1 MRLPLYGWLAAETVS
16 LVGTRVSMLAIP
28 WFVLETTGSPTK
40 TGLIALFELAPLVLS
55 KIFGGPL
62 IDRIGPRRVAITCD
76 LASALVVGLIPVL
89 YAAGLLQFPILLAL
103 VALAGALRG
112 PSDSAKVAM
121 IPQLVEAAGVP
132 TERATGLH
140 SFVERTASMLG
151 AAAAGLLIG
160 LVGATN
166 AIVIDA
172 ASFAVGALLLATT
185 TAGLSRLRQPE
196 QPGRAGQTEQTT
208 EIGQTGQTG
217 SASYR
222 TQLAE
227 GWHFLRRDRVLLG
240 IAFMVALTN
249 LIDLAWSSVLM
260 PVWAQQHTGPE
271 TLGLLFATF
280 TGFAAAGSAV
290 AAAIGDRMRRYPT
303 YLICFLVTGIPRFLA
318 IAFGAPLWVV
328 FVVFAIGGCAS
339 GFLNPILGAI
349 QFERIPAHVLG
360 RVMSLI
366 SAFAWGLM
374 PLGGLLGGGL
384 VSAFGLTTALVAC
397 GIAYF
402 AVTMFPAIDPT
413 WKQIERRPEEAPNRL
428 PAASGS

>member
-1 MRLPLYGWLAAETVS
+1 MKLPLYGWLAAETIS
-16 LVGTRVSMLAIP
+16 LVGTRISMLALP
-28 WFVLETTGSPTK
+28 WFVLETTGSPARA
-40 TGLIALFELAPLVLS
+40 GLIALFEMTPLVLS
-55 KIFGGPL
+55 KIFGGPI
-62 IDRIGPRRVAITCD
+62 IDRIGPRRVAIACD
-76 LASALVVGLIPVL
+76 LGSAVVVGLIPLL
-89 YAAGLLQFPILLAL
+89 YAAGLLHFPILLAL

-112 PSDSAKVAM
+112 PGDAAKSAM

-160 LVGATN
+160 LVGATD

-172 ASFAVGALLLATT
+172 ASFALGALVLATT
-185 TAGLSRLRQPE
+185 TAGLARARGPE
-196 QPGRAGQTEQTT
+196 PAEHPERPTRYRA
-208 EIGQTGQTG
+208 
-217 SASYR
+217 
-222 TQLAE
+222 QLAE
-227 GWHFLRRDRVLLG
+227 GWHFLRSDRVLLG

-260 PVWAQQHTGPE
+260 PVWGQQHAGPE
-271 TLGLLFATF
+271 TIGLLFATF
-280 TGFAAAGSAV
+280 SGFSAVGSAV
-290 AAAIGDRMRRYPT
+290 AAALGNRMRRYPT
-303 YLICFLVTGIPRFLA
+303 YLVCFLITGIPRFLV

-328 FVVFAIGGCAS
+328 FVVFAIGGTSS
-339 GFLNPILGAI
+339 GFINPILGAI

-374 PLGGLLGGGL
+374 PLGGLLGGSL

-402 AVTMFPAIDPT
+402 VVTMFPAIDPT
-413 WKQIERRPEEAPNRL
+413 WKQIERRPEPASKL
-428 PAASGS
+428 PASAGS

>member
-1 MRLPLYGWLAAETVS
+1 MKLPLYGWLAAQTIS
-16 LVGTRVSMLAIP
+16 LVGTRISMLALP

-40 TGLIALFELAPLVLS
+40 AGLIALFEMTPLVLS
-55 KIFGGPL
+55 KIFGGPV
-62 IDRIGPRRVAITCD
+62 IDRLGPRRVAISCD
-76 LASALVVGLIPVL
+76 LGSAAVVGLIPLL
-89 YAAGLLQFPILLAL
+89 YAADLLHFPILLLL
-103 VALAGALRG
+103 VALAGTLRG
-112 PSDSAKVAM
+112 PGDSAKSSM

-151 AAAAGLLIG
+151 AVAAGLLIG

-172 ASFAVGALLLATT
+172 ASFAVGALVLAAT
-185 TAGLSRLRQPE
+185 TAGLTRVR
-196 QPGRAGQTEQTT
+196 TEQTA
-208 EIGQTGQTG
+208 ERPEPIEGPG
-217 SASYR
+217 SYR
-222 TQLAE
+222 AQLAE
-227 GWHFLRRDRVLLG
+227 GWHFLRRDRVLMG

-249 LIDLAWSSVLM
+249 LIDFAWASVLM
-260 PVWAQQHTGPE
+260 PVWGQQHTGPE
-271 TLGLLFATF
+271 TIGLLFATF
-280 TGFAAAGSAV
+280 AGFSALGSAV
-290 AAAIGDRMRRYPT
+290 AAAIGNRMRRYPT
-303 YLICFLVTGIPRFLA
+303 YLVCFLVAGIPRFLV

-328 FVVFAIGGCAS
+328 FVVFAIGGTSS
-339 GFLNPILGAI
+339 GFINPILGAL

-360 RVMSLI
+360 RVTSLI

-402 AVTMFPAIDPT
+402 VVTMFPAIDPT
-413 WKQIERRPEEAPNRL
+413 WKQIEKRPSKPL
-428 PAASGS
+428 VAAES

>member
-1 MRLPLYGWLAAETVS
+1 MRLPLYGWLAAETISV
-16 LVGTRVSMLAIP
+16 VGTRVSMLALP

-40 TGLIALFELAPLVLS
+40 TGLIALFEMTPLVLS
-55 KIFGGPL
+55 KIFGGPV

-76 LASALVVGLIPVL
+76 LGSAVVVGSIPLL
-89 YAAGLLQFPILLAL
+89 YAADLLHFPTLLVL
-103 VALAGALRG
+103 VALAGSLRG
-112 PSDSAKVAM
+112 PGDSAKVAM

-132 TERATGLH
+132 MERATGLH

-166 AIVIDA
+166 AIVVDA
-172 ASFAVGALLLATT
+172 ASFAVAALLLAVT
-185 TAGLSRLRQPE
+185 TAGLTRPQH
-196 QPGRAGQTEQTT
+196 TEQN
-208 EIGQTGQTG
+208 EQRDQKEHHD

-222 TQLAE
+222 ADLAE
-227 GWHFLRRDRVLLG
+227 GWNFLRRDRVLMG
-240 IAFMVALTN
+240 IALMVALTN

-260 PVWAQQHTGPE
+260 PVWGQQHAGPE
-271 TLGLLFATF
+271 TIGLLFATF
-280 TGFAAAGSAV
+280 SGFSAAGSAV

-303 YLICFLVTGIPRFLA
+303 YLVCFLITGIPRFLV

-328 FVVFAIGGCAS
+328 FVVFAIGGTAS

-374 PLGGLLGGGL
+374 PLGGLLGGSL
-384 VSAFGLTTALVAC
+384 VSTVGLTAALVIC
-397 GIAYF
+397 GVAYF
-402 AVTMFPAIDPT
+402 AVTMFPAVDPT
-413 WKQIERRPEEAPNRL
+413 WKQIERRPDDTPSRL

>member
-1 MRLPLYGWLAAETVS
+1 MKLPLYGWLTAETIS
-16 LVGTRVSMLAIP
+16 LVGTRISMLALP
-28 WFVLETTGSPTK
+28 WFVLETTGSPAK
-40 TGLIALFELAPLVLS
+40 AGLIALFEMTPLVLS
-55 KIFGGPL
+55 KIFGGPV
-62 IDRIGPRRVAITCD
+62 IDRIGPRRVAIACD
-76 LASALVVGLIPVL
+76 LGSAVVVGLIPLL
-89 YAAGLLQFPILLAL
+89 YAAGMLHFPILLGL

-112 PSDSAKVAM
+112 PGDAAKSSM

-132 TERATGLH
+132 TERATGLY

-172 ASFAVGALLLATT
+172 ASFAVGALVLAVT
-185 TAGLSRLRQPE
+185 TAGLTRLRAPE
-196 QPGRAGQTEQTT
+196 PTDA
-208 EIGQTGQTG
+208 
-217 SASYR
+217 SADPTSYR
-222 TQLAE
+222 AQLAE

-260 PVWAQQHTGPE
+260 PVWGQEHAGPE
-271 TLGLLFATF
+271 TIGLLFATF
-280 TGFAAAGSAV
+280 SGFSAVGSAV
-290 AAAIGDRMRRYPT
+290 AAALGDRMRRYPT
-303 YLICFLVTGIPRFLA
+303 YLVCFLVAGIPRFLV

-328 FVVFAIGGCAS
+328 FVVFAIGGTSS
-339 GFLNPILGAI
+339 GFINPILGAI

-374 PLGGLLGGGL
+374 PLGGLLGGSL
-384 VSAFGLTTALVAC
+384 VSAFGLTTALVGC
-397 GIAYF
+397 GIVYF
-402 AVTMFPAIDPT
+402 AVTMFPAVDPT
-413 WKQIERRPEEAPNRL
+413 WKQIERQQDPTASRL
-428 PAASGS
+428 PAAAGS

>member
-1 MRLPLYGWLAAETVS
+1 MKLPLYGWLAAETIS
-16 LVGTRVSMLAIP
+16 LVGTRISMLALP
-28 WFVLETTGSPTK
+28 WFVLETTGSPAK
-40 TGLIALFELAPLVLS
+40 AGLIALFEMTPLVLS
-55 KIFGGPL
+55 KIFGGPV
-62 IDRIGPRRVAITCD
+62 IDRIGPRRVAIACD
-76 LASALVVGLIPVL
+76 LGSAVVVGLIPLL
-89 YAAGLLQFPILLAL
+89 YAADLLHFPILLSL

-112 PSDSAKVAM
+112 PGDAAKSAM

-160 LVGATN
+160 LVGATD
-166 AIVIDA
+166 AIVFDA
-172 ASFAVGALLLATT
+172 ASFALGALVLAAT
-185 TAGLSRLRQPE
+185 TAGLTRARGPE
-196 QPGRAGQTEQTT
+196 PAEHPARPTRYLA
-208 EIGQTGQTG
+208 
-217 SASYR
+217 
-222 TQLAE
+222 QLAE

-260 PVWAQQHTGPE
+260 PVWGQQHAGPE
-271 TLGLLFATF
+271 TIGLLFATF
-280 TGFAAAGSAV
+280 SGFSAVGSAV
-290 AAAIGDRMRRYPT
+290 AAALGNRMRRYPT
-303 YLICFLVTGIPRFLA
+303 YLVCFLITGIPRFLVL
-318 IAFGAPLWVV
+318 AFGAPLWVV
-328 FVVFAIGGCAS
+328 FVVFAIGGTSS
-339 GFLNPILGAI
+339 GFINPILGAI

-374 PLGGLLGGGL
+374 PLGGLLGGSL

-402 AVTMFPAIDPT
+402 VVTMFPAIDPT
-413 WKQIERRPEEAPNRL
+413 WKQIERRPEEAASRL
-428 PAASGS
+428 PAGAGS

>member
-1 MRLPLYGWLAAETVS
+1 MKLPLYGWLAAETIS
-16 LVGTRVSMLAIP
+16 LVGTRISMLALP
-28 WFVLETTGSPTK
+28 WFVLETTGSPAK
-40 TGLIALFELAPLVLS
+40 AGLIALFEMTPLVLS
-55 KIFGGPL
+55 KIFGGPI
-62 IDRIGPRRVAITCD
+62 IDRIGPRRVAIACD
-76 LASALVVGLIPVL
+76 LGSAVVVGLIPLL
-89 YAAGLLQFPILLAL
+89 YAAGLLHFPILLAL

-112 PSDSAKVAM
+112 PGDAAKSAM

-160 LVGATN
+160 LVGATD

-172 ASFAVGALLLATT
+172 ASFALGALVLATT
-185 TAGLSRLRQPE
+185 TAGLTLARGPE
-196 QPGRAGQTEQTT
+196 PAEHPARPTRYRA
-208 EIGQTGQTG
+208 
-217 SASYR
+217 
-222 TQLAE
+222 QLAE
-227 GWHFLRRDRVLLG
+227 GWHFLRSDRVLLG

-260 PVWAQQHTGPE
+260 PVWGQQHAGPE
-271 TLGLLFATF
+271 TIGLLFATF
-280 TGFAAAGSAV
+280 SGFSAAGSAV
-290 AAAIGDRMRRYPT
+290 AAALGNRMRRYPT
-303 YLICFLVTGIPRFLA
+303 YLVCFLIAGIPRFLV

-328 FVVFAIGGCAS
+328 FVVFAIGGTSS
-339 GFLNPILGAI
+339 GFINPILGAI

-374 PLGGLLGGGL
+374 PLGGLLGGSL

-402 AVTMFPAIDPT
+402 VVTMFPAIDPT
-413 WKQIERRPEEAPNRL
+413 WKQIERRPEEAASRL
-428 PAASGS
+428 PAGAGS

>member
-1 MRLPLYGWLAAETVS
+1 MRLPLYGWLVAETIS
-16 LVGTRVSMLAIP
+16 LVGTRISMLALP
-28 WFVLETTGSPTK
+28 WFVLETTGSPAK
-40 TGLIALFELAPLVLS
+40 AGLIALFEMTPLVLS
-55 KIFGGPL
+55 KVFGGPV
-62 IDRIGPRRVAITCD
+62 IDRIGPRRVAISCD
-76 LASALVVGLIPVL
+76 LGSAVVVGLIPLL
-89 YAAGLLQFPILLAL
+89 YAADLLPFPTLLLL

-112 PSDSAKVAM
+112 PGDSAKSSM
-121 IPQLVEAAGVP
+121 IPQLVEAAGVS

-172 ASFAVGALLLATT
+172 ASFALGGLVLAAT
-185 TAGLSRLRQPE
+185 TAGLARLRVPE
-196 QPGRAGQTEQTT
+196 PAIPAEDP
-208 EIGQTGQTG
+208 
-217 SASYR
+217 ASYR
-222 TQLAE
+222 AQLAE

-240 IAFMVALTN
+240 MAVMVALTN
-249 LIDLAWSSVLM
+249 LIDLAYSSVLM
-260 PVWAQQHTGPE
+260 PVWAQQHASPE
-271 TLGLLFATF
+271 TLGFLFATF

-303 YLICFLVTGIPRFLA
+303 YLICFLVTGIPRFLV
-318 IAFGAPLWVV
+318 IAFGAPLWVI
-328 FVVFAIGGCAS
+328 FVVFAIGGTSS
-339 GFLNPILGAI
+339 GFINPILGAL

-374 PLGGLLGGGL
+374 PLGGLLGGSL
-384 VSAFGLTTALVAC
+384 VSGFGLTTALVAC

-402 AVTMFPAIDPT
+402 VITMFPAIDPT
-413 WKQIERRPEEAPNRL
+413 WKQIERRPDIPSRL
-428 PAASGS
+428 PAAAGS

>member
-1 MRLPLYGWLAAETVS
+1 MKLPLYGWLAAETIS
-16 LVGTRVSMLAIP
+16 LVGTRISMLALP
-28 WFVLETTGSPTK
+28 WFVLETTGSPAK
-40 TGLIALFELAPLVLS
+40 AGLIALFEMTPLVLS
-55 KIFGGPL
+55 KIFGGPI
-62 IDRIGPRRVAITCD
+62 IDRIGPRRVAIACD
-76 LASALVVGLIPVL
+76 LGSAVVVGLIPLL
-89 YAAGLLQFPILLAL
+89 YVAGLLHFPILLAL

-112 PSDSAKVAM
+112 PGDSAKSSM

-160 LVGATN
+160 LVGATD
-166 AIVIDA
+166 AIIIDA
-172 ASFAVGALLLATT
+172 ASFALGALVLAVT
-185 TAGLSRLRQPE
+185 TAGLSRARGPE
-196 QPGRAGQTEQTT
+196 PEEHPARPAPYRA
-208 EIGQTGQTG
+208 
-217 SASYR
+217 
-222 TQLAE
+222 QLAE

-260 PVWAQQHTGPE
+260 PVWGQQHAGPE
-271 TLGLLFATF
+271 TIGLLFATF
-280 TGFAAAGSAV
+280 SGFSAVGSAV
-290 AAAIGDRMRRYPT
+290 AAALGDRIRRYPT
-303 YLICFLVTGIPRFLA
+303 YLVCFLITGIPRFLV

-328 FVVFAIGGCAS
+328 FVVFAIGGTSS
-339 GFLNPILGAI
+339 GFINPILGAI

-374 PLGGLLGGGL
+374 PLGGLLGGSL

-402 AVTMFPAIDPT
+402 VVTMFPAIDPT
-413 WKQIERRPEEAPNRL
+413 WKQIERPNRL
-428 PAASGS
+428 PAAVGS

>member
-1 MRLPLYGWLAAETVS
+1 MKLPLYGWLAAETIS
-16 LVGTRVSMLAIP
+16 LVGTRISMLALP
-28 WFVLETTGSPTK
+28 WFVLETTGSPAK
-40 TGLIALFELAPLVLS
+40 AGLIALFEMTPLVLS
-55 KIFGGPL
+55 KVFGGPV
-62 IDRIGPRRVAITCD
+62 IDRIGPRRVAIACD
-76 LASALVVGLIPVL
+76 LGSAVVVGLIPLL
-89 YAAGLLQFPILLAL
+89 YAAGLLHFPILLAL

-112 PSDSAKVAM
+112 PGDAAKSAM

-160 LVGATN
+160 LVGATD

-172 ASFAVGALLLATT
+172 ASFALGSLVLATT
-185 TAGLSRLRQPE
+185 TAGLTWARGPE
-196 QPGRAGQTEQTT
+196 PVEHAARPTRYRA
-208 EIGQTGQTG
+208 
-217 SASYR
+217 
-222 TQLAE
+222 QLAE
-227 GWHFLRRDRVLLG
+227 GWHFLRSDRVLLG

-260 PVWAQQHTGPE
+260 PVWGQQHAGPE
-271 TLGLLFATF
+271 TIGLLFATF
-280 TGFAAAGSAV
+280 SGFSAVGSAV
-290 AAAIGDRMRRYPT
+290 AAGLGNRMRRYPT
-303 YLICFLVTGIPRFLA
+303 YLVCFLITGIPRFLV

-328 FVVFAIGGCAS
+328 FVVFAIGGTSS
-339 GFLNPILGAI
+339 GFINPILGAI

-374 PLGGLLGGGL
+374 PLGGLLGGSL

-402 AVTMFPAIDPT
+402 VVTMFPAIDPT
-413 WKQIERRPEEAPNRL
+413 WKQIERRPETASRL
-428 PAASGS
+428 PATAGS

>member
-1 MRLPLYGWLAAETVS
+1 MKLPLYGWLAAETIS
-16 LVGTRVSMLAIP
+16 LVGTRISMLALP
-28 WFVLETTGSPTK
+28 WFVLETTGSPAK
-40 TGLIALFELAPLVLS
+40 AGLIALFEMTPLVLS
-55 KIFGGPL
+55 KIFGGPI
-62 IDRIGPRRVAITCD
+62 IDRIGPRRVAIACD
-76 LASALVVGLIPVL
+76 LGSAVVVGLIPLL
-89 YAAGLLQFPILLAL
+89 YVAGLLHFPILLAL

-112 PSDSAKVAM
+112 PGDSAKSSM

-160 LVGATN
+160 LVGATD
-166 AIVIDA
+166 AIIIDA
-172 ASFAVGALLLATT
+172 ASFALGALVLAVT
-185 TAGLSRLRQPE
+185 TAGLTRARGPE
-196 QPGRAGQTEQTT
+196 PEEPAAELPARPTPYRA
-208 EIGQTGQTG
+208 
-217 SASYR
+217 
-222 TQLAE
+222 QLAE

-260 PVWAQQHTGPE
+260 PVWGQQHAGPE
-271 TLGLLFATF
+271 TIGLLFATF
-280 TGFAAAGSAV
+280 SGFSAVGSAV
-290 AAAIGDRMRRYPT
+290 AAALGDRMRRYPT
-303 YLICFLVTGIPRFLA
+303 YLACFLITGIPRFLV

-328 FVVFAIGGCAS
+328 FVVFAIGGTSS
-339 GFLNPILGAI
+339 GFINPILGAI

-374 PLGGLLGGGL
+374 PLGGLLGGSL

-402 AVTMFPAIDPT
+402 VVTMFPVIDPT
-413 WKQIERRPEEAPNRL
+413 WKQIERRPD
-428 PAASGS
+428 PAAREHVLR

>member
-1 MRLPLYGWLAAETVS
+1 MKLPLYGWLAAETIS
-16 LVGTRVSMLAIP
+16 LVGTRVSMLALP
-28 WFVLETTGSPTK
+28 WFVLETTGSPAK
-40 TGLIALFELAPLVLS
+40 AGLIALFEMTPLVLS
-55 KIFGGPL
+55 KIFGGPV
-62 IDRIGPRRVAITCD
+62 IDRIGPRRVAISCD
-76 LASALVVGLIPVL
+76 LGSAVVVGLIPLL
-89 YAAGLLQFPILLAL
+89 YAAGLLHFPILLAL
-103 VALAGALRG
+103 VALAGSMRG
-112 PSDSAKVAM
+112 PGDSAKSSM
-121 IPQLVEAAGVP
+121 IPQLVEVAGVP

-160 LVGATN
+160 VVGATN

-172 ASFAVGALLLATT
+172 ASFALGAVVLAVTT
-185 TAGLSRLRQPE
+185 TGLTRLRAPE
-196 QPGRAGQTEQTT
+196 PAEAS
-208 EIGQTGQTG
+208 EDPD
-217 SASYR
+217 SYR
-222 TQLAE
+222 AQLAE

-240 IAFMVALTN
+240 MAFMVALTN

-260 PVWAQQHTGPE
+260 PVWGQQHAGPE
-271 TLGLLFATF
+271 TIGLLFATF
-280 TGFAAAGSAV
+280 SGFSAVGSAV

-303 YLICFLVTGIPRFLA
+303 YLVCFLVTGIPRFLV

-328 FVVFAIGGCAS
+328 FVVFAIGGTTS
-339 GFLNPILGAI
+339 GFINPILGAL

-384 VSAFGLTTALVAC
+384 VTAFGLTTALVAC

-402 AVTMFPAIDPT
+402 LVTMFPAIDPT
-413 WKQIERRPEEAPNRL
+413 WKQIERRQEPAASRL
-428 PAASGS
+428 PAAAGS

>member
-1 MRLPLYGWLAAETVS
+1 MRLPLYGWLTAETIT

-28 WFVLETTGSPTK
+28 WFALETTGSPTK
-40 TGLIALFELAPLVLS
+40 TGLIALFELTPLVLS
-55 KIFGGPL
+55 KIFGGPV
-62 IDRIGPRRVAITCD
+62 IDRLGPRRVAIACD
-76 LASALVVGLIPVL
+76 LGSAVVVGLIPLL
-89 YAAGLLQFPILLAL
+89 YAADLLHFPILLAL

-112 PSDSAKVAM
+112 PGDSAKASM

-151 AAAAGLLIG
+151 AAAAGVLIG

-172 ASFAVGALLLATT
+172 ASFAIGAAVLTVAT
-185 TAGLSRLRQPE
+185 ARLPRSGAPAPDE
-196 QPGRAGQTEQTT
+196 QATPSVPYRA
-208 EIGQTGQTG
+208 
-217 SASYR
+217 
-222 TQLAE
+222 QLAE

-260 PVWAQQHTGPE
+260 PVWGQQHAGPE
-271 TLGLLFATF
+271 TIGLLFATF
-280 TGFAAAGSAV
+280 SGFSAAGSAV
-290 AAAIGDRMRRYPT
+290 AAALGNRMRRYPT
-303 YLICFLVTGIPRFLA
+303 YLVSFLIAGMPRFLV

-328 FVVFAIGGCAS
+328 FAVFAVGGAAS
-339 GFLNPILGAI
+339 GFINPLLGAI
-349 QFERIPAHVLG
+349 QYERIPAHVLG

-374 PLGGLLGGGL
+374 PLGGHLGGSL
-384 VSAFGLTTALVAC
+384 VSGIGLTGALVAC
-397 GIAYF
+397 GAAYF
-402 AVTMFPAIDPT
+402 VVTMFPAVDPT
-413 WKQIERRPEEAPNRL
+413 WKQIERTPEEEPVPLRA
-428 PAASGS
+428 

>member
-1 MRLPLYGWLAAETVS
+1 MKLPLYGWLTAETIS
-16 LVGTRVSMLAIP
+16 LVGTRISMLALP
-28 WFVLETTGSPTK
+28 WFVLETTDSPAK
-40 TGLIALFELAPLVLS
+40 AGLIALFEMTPLVLS
-55 KIFGGPL
+55 KIFGGPV
-62 IDRIGPRRVAITCD
+62 IDRIGPRRVAIACD
-76 LASALVVGLIPVL
+76 LGSAVVVGLIPLL
-89 YAAGLLQFPILLAL
+89 YAAGQLHFPILLGL

-112 PSDSAKVAM
+112 PGDAAKSSM

-132 TERATGLH
+132 TERATGLY

-172 ASFAVGALLLATT
+172 ASFAVGALVLAVT
-185 TAGLSRLRQPE
+185 TAGLTRLRAPE
-196 QPGRAGQTEQTT
+196 PTEAP
-208 EIGQTGQTG
+208 EAP
-217 SASYR
+217 ASYR
-222 TQLAE
+222 AQLAE

-260 PVWAQQHTGPE
+260 PVWGQQHAGPE
-271 TLGLLFATF
+271 TIGLLFATF
-280 TGFAAAGSAV
+280 SGFSALGSAV
-290 AAAIGDRMRRYPT
+290 AAALGDRMRRYPT
-303 YLICFLVTGIPRFLA
+303 YLVCFLVTGIPRFLV

-328 FVVFAIGGCAS
+328 FVVFAIGGTSS
-339 GFLNPILGAI
+339 GFINPILGAI

-402 AVTMFPAIDPT
+402 VVTMFPAVDPT
-413 WKQIERRPEEAPNRL
+413 WKQIERRSVAPAREEALR
-428 PAASGS
+428 

>member
-1 MRLPLYGWLAAETVS
+1 MKLPLYGWLAAETIS
-16 LVGTRVSMLAIP
+16 LVGTRISMLALP
-28 WFVLETTGSPTK
+28 WFVLETTGSPAK
-40 TGLIALFELAPLVLS
+40 AGLIALFEMTPLVLS
-55 KIFGGPL
+55 KIFGGPI
-62 IDRIGPRRVAITCD
+62 IDRIGPRRVAIACD
-76 LASALVVGLIPVL
+76 LGSAGVVGLIPLL
-89 YAAGLLQFPILLAL
+89 YAAGLLHFPILLAL

-112 PSDSAKVAM
+112 PGDAAKSAM

-160 LVGATN
+160 LVGATD

-172 ASFAVGALLLATT
+172 ASFALGALVLATT
-185 TAGLSRLRQPE
+185 TAGLTRVRGPE
-196 QPGRAGQTEQTT
+196 PAEHPARPTRYRA
-208 EIGQTGQTG
+208 
-217 SASYR
+217 
-222 TQLAE
+222 QLAE
-227 GWHFLRRDRVLLG
+227 GWHFLRSDRVLLG

-260 PVWAQQHTGPE
+260 PVWGQQHAGPE
-271 TLGLLFATF
+271 TIGLLFATF
-280 TGFAAAGSAV
+280 SGFSAVGSAV
-290 AAAIGDRMRRYPT
+290 AAALGDRMRRYPT
-303 YLICFLVTGIPRFLA
+303 YLVCFLITGIPRFLV

-328 FVVFAIGGCAS
+328 FVVFAIGGTSS
-339 GFLNPILGAI
+339 GFINPILGAI
-349 QFERIPAHVLG
+349 QFERIPAHLLG

-374 PLGGLLGGGL
+374 PLGGLLGGSL

-402 AVTMFPAIDPT
+402 VVTMFPAIDPT
-413 WKQIERRPEEAPNRL
+413 WKQIERRPESASRL
-428 PAASGS
+428 PAGAGS

>member
-1 MRLPLYGWLAAETVS
+1 MKLPLYGWLAAETIS
-16 LVGTRVSMLAIP
+16 LVGTRISMLALP
-28 WFVLETTGSPTK
+28 WFVLETTGSPARA
-40 TGLIALFELAPLVLS
+40 GLIALFEMTPLVLS
-55 KIFGGPL
+55 KIFGGPV

-76 LASALVVGLIPVL
+76 LGSAVVVGLIPLL
-89 YAAGLLQFPILLAL
+89 YAAGLLHFPILLAL

-112 PSDSAKVAM
+112 PGDAAKSSM

-132 TERATGLH
+132 MERATGLH

-172 ASFAVGALLLATT
+172 VSFALGALVLGVT
-185 TAGLSRLRQPE
+185 TAGLTRLRSPE
-196 QPGRAGQTEQTT
+196 PEPAEGHEDL
-208 EIGQTGQTG
+208 
-217 SASYR
+217 ASYR
-222 TQLAE
+222 AQLAE

-260 PVWAQQHTGPE
+260 PVWGQEHAGPE
-271 TLGLLFATF
+271 TIGLLFATF
-280 TGFAAAGSAV
+280 SGFSALGSAV
-290 AAAIGDRMRRYPT
+290 AAALGDRMRRYPT
-303 YLICFLVTGIPRFLA
+303 YLVCFLVTGIPRFLV

-328 FVVFAIGGCAS
+328 FVVFAIGGTSS
-339 GFLNPILGAI
+339 GFINPILGAI

-374 PLGGLLGGGL
+374 PLGGLLGGSL
-384 VSAFGLTTALVAC
+384 VSAFGLTTALVGC
-397 GIAYF
+397 GIVYF
-402 AVTMFPAIDPT
+402 VVTMFPAVDPT
-413 WKQIERRPEEAPNRL
+413 WKQIERQQPTASRL
-428 PAASGS
+428 PAAAGS

>member
-1 MRLPLYGWLAAETVS
+1 MKLPLYGWLAAETIS
-16 LVGTRVSMLAIP
+16 LVGTRISMLALP
-28 WFVLETTGSPTK
+28 WFVLETTGSAAQA
-40 TGLIALFELAPLVLS
+40 GLIALFEMTPLVLS
-55 KIFGGPL
+55 KIFGGPV
-62 IDRIGPRRVAITCD
+62 IDRIGPRRVAIACD
-76 LASALVVGLIPVL
+76 LGSAVVVGLIPLL
-89 YAAGLLQFPILLAL
+89 YAAGLLHLPILLAL

-112 PSDSAKVAM
+112 PGDAAKSSM
-121 IPQLVEAAGVP
+121 IPQLVEAAGVS

-172 ASFAVGALLLATT
+172 ASFALGALVLAAT
-185 TAGLSRLRQPE
+185 TAGLTRHRSPEPAE
-196 QPGRAGQTEQTT
+196 QPTKDST
-208 EIGQTGQTG
+208 
-217 SASYR
+217 SYGA
-222 TQLAE
+222 QLAE
-227 GWHFLRRDRVLLG
+227 GWHVLRRDRVLLG

-260 PVWAQQHTGPE
+260 PVWGQQHAGPE
-271 TLGLLFATF
+271 TIGLLFATF
-280 TGFAAAGSAV
+280 SGFSAVGSAV

-303 YLICFLVTGIPRFLA
+303 YLICFLITGIPRFLV

-328 FVVFAIGGCAS
+328 FVVFAIGGTAS
-339 GFLNPILGAI
+339 GFINPILGAL

-402 AVTMFPAIDPT
+402 VVTMFPAIDPT
-413 WKQIERRPEEAPNRL
+413 WKQIERPSEPAASRL
-428 PAASGS
+428 PATAGS

>member
-1 MRLPLYGWLAAETVS
+1 MKLPLYGWLAAETIS
-16 LVGTRVSMLAIP
+16 LVGTRISMLALP

-40 TGLIALFELAPLVLS
+40 AGLIALFEMTPLVLS
-55 KIFGGPL
+55 KIFGGPV
-62 IDRIGPRRVAITCD
+62 IDRIGPRRVAIACD
-76 LASALVVGLIPVL
+76 LGSAVVVGLIPVL
-89 YAAGLLQFPILLAL
+89 YAAGLLHFPTLLAL

-112 PSDSAKVAM
+112 PGDAAKSAM

-151 AAAAGLLIG
+151 VAAAGLLIG
-160 LVGATN
+160 LVGATD

-172 ASFAVGALLLATT
+172 ASFAIGALVLAAT
-185 TAGLSRLRQPE
+185 TAGLGRSRQHEPE
-196 QPGRAGQTEQTT
+196 APSENPVPYGA
-208 EIGQTGQTG
+208 
-217 SASYR
+217 
-222 TQLAE
+222 QLAE
-227 GWHFLRRDRVLLG
+227 GWQFLRRDRVLLG

-260 PVWAQQHTGPE
+260 SVWGQQHAGPE
-271 TLGLLFATF
+271 TIGLLFATF
-280 TGFAAAGSAV
+280 SGFSALGSAV
-290 AAAIGDRMRRYPT
+290 AAALGDRMRRYPT
-303 YLICFLVTGIPRFLA
+303 YLVCFLITGIPRFLV

-328 FVVFAIGGCAS
+328 FVVFAIGGTSS
-339 GFLNPILGAI
+339 GFINPILGAI

-402 AVTMFPAIDPT
+402 MVTMFPAIDPT
-413 WKQIERRPEEAPNRL
+413 WKQIERRPDPAASRL
-428 PAASGS
+428 PAVAES

>member
-1 MRLPLYGWLAAETVS
+1 MKLPLYGWLAAETIS
-16 LVGTRVSMLAIP
+16 LVGTRISMLALP
-28 WFVLETTGSPTK
+28 WFVLETTGSPARA
-40 TGLIALFELAPLVLS
+40 GLIALFEMTPLVLS
-55 KIFGGPL
+55 KIFGGPI
-62 IDRIGPRRVAITCD
+62 IDRIGPRRVAIACD
-76 LASALVVGLIPVL
+76 LGSAVVVGLIPLL
-89 YAAGLLQFPILLAL
+89 YAAGLLHFPILLAL

-112 PSDSAKVAM
+112 PGDAAKSAM
-121 IPQLVEAAGVP
+121 IPQLVETAGVP

-160 LVGATN
+160 LVGATD

-172 ASFAVGALLLATT
+172 ASFALGALVLAATT
-185 TAGLSRLRQPE
+185 SGLTRLHDPEPAESAQQPT
-196 QPGRAGQTEQTT
+196 PYRA
-208 EIGQTGQTG
+208 
-217 SASYR
+217 
-222 TQLAE
+222 QLAE

-260 PVWAQQHTGPE
+260 PVWGQQHAGPE
-271 TLGLLFATF
+271 TIGLLFATF
-280 TGFAAAGSAV
+280 SGFSAVGSAV
-290 AAAIGDRMRRYPT
+290 AAALGNRMRRYPT
-303 YLICFLVTGIPRFLA
+303 YLVCFLITGIPRFLV

-328 FVVFAIGGCAS
+328 FVVFAIGGTSS
-339 GFLNPILGAI
+339 GFINPILGAI

-374 PLGGLLGGGL
+374 PLGGLLGGSL

-402 AVTMFPAIDPT
+402 VVTMFPAIDPT
-413 WKQIERRPEEAPNRL
+413 WKQIERRPEEAASRL
-428 PAASGS
+428 PASAGS

>member
-1 MRLPLYGWLAAETVS
+1 MKLPLYGWLAAETIS
-16 LVGTRVSMLAIP
+16 LVGTRISMLALP
-28 WFVLETTGSPTK
+28 WFVLETTGSPAK
-40 TGLIALFELAPLVLS
+40 AGLIALFEMTPLVLS
-55 KIFGGPL
+55 KIFGGPV
-62 IDRIGPRRVAITCD
+62 IDRIGPRRVAVTCD
-76 LASALVVGLIPVL
+76 LGSAVVVGLIPLL
-89 YAAGLLQFPILLAL
+89 YAADLLHFPILLAL

-112 PSDSAKVAM
+112 PGDAAKSSM

-172 ASFAVGALLLATT
+172 ASFALGALVLATT
-185 TAGLSRLRQPE
+185 TAGLTRLRVPVPTPE
-196 QPGRAGQTEQTT
+196 PAPEDPT
-208 EIGQTGQTG
+208 
-217 SASYR
+217 SYR
-222 TQLAE
+222 AQLAE

-260 PVWAQQHTGPE
+260 PVWGQQHAGPE
-271 TLGLLFATF
+271 TIGLLFATF
-280 TGFAAAGSAV
+280 SGFSAVGSAV
-290 AAAIGDRMRRYPT
+290 AAALGDRMRRYPT
-303 YLICFLVTGIPRFLA
+303 YLVCFLVAGIPRFLV
-318 IAFGAPLWVV
+318 IAFGAPLWMV
-328 FVVFAIGGCAS
+328 FVVFAIGGTSS
-339 GFLNPILGAI
+339 GFINPILGAI

-374 PLGGLLGGGL
+374 PLGGLLGGSL
-384 VSAFGLTTALVAC
+384 VSAFGLTTALVGC

-402 AVTMFPAIDPT
+402 VVTMFPAIDPT
-413 WKQIERRPEEAPNRL
+413 WKQIERRPETPSRL
-428 PAASGS
+428 PAAAGS